1 MDEVETRTSEARIE
15 PKTEVG
21 AAHCDVTDAGH
32 NFIAPPM
39 SDENEN
45 RIGGLQMEFHSSS
58 DSVIGAQEKM
68 QEDNLNNNE
77 GDGAQVC
84 PVSLEENCLDATNLK
99 KTETPVSCKATV
111 EQSSLRENE
120 TSTKQEVENRN
131 GPKVETK
138 GFSEESPASTVDNV
152 FNKSASTVLVE
163 EVLEVNCQQMD
174 PKELQESLFSLFQG
188 ASEQSR
194 ASKLPLCLH
203 QMAETYFQEEEYE
216 KAVKFI
222 QLERL
227 YHEKLL
233 ANLSSIQ
240 DQWESKWK
248 MAEPREKAHENFTR
262 ELNAEEIA
270 MLTKFCT
277 SHQEPVVPTHKLV
290 AGESFVRSIHV
301 IASKKTEV
309 QAASASPSDTKTHSG
324 VVPGER
330 TKLEQVGMS
339 ASSLHAIQAAGLG
352 NDHKKEQ
359 QYSGESS
366 EEPHT
371 LLTGVEGRS
380 SSNSLC
386 PGDAVNNDRCLQP
399 EAAKLSEVMLTA
411 AEIILEG
418 EEEEFPTPGTN
429 TARKLSK
436 DTDFVTLDLK
446 PVLVGQGTETGSEQ
460 QRAFETDG
468 VTSSAEGKGDS
479 VTHKH
484 QNVENVSSATE
495 WITEMIQ
502 ELEEDVV
509 EINESQRKNKDLL
522 DMMLNSGFEESFLN
536 LAKHKDSFD
545 LCEETDPELLS
556 CSFSDTESL
565 NDNSISLDELA
576 KRIKIEE
583 ITPAEDLV
591 SILKKTYSV
600 EGKELSQSQQKQRKR
615 RVRFQEPEDVFD
627 QDEVSGDSC
636 LLLLLLCLVTVLLS
650 IGGTALYCTFGDMES
665 SVCTD
670 FAANVDLYYTQ
681 ILQRITEMKHCL
693 SFS

>member
-1 MDEVETRTSEARIE
+1 
-15 PKTEVG
+15 
-21 AAHCDVTDAGH
+21 
-32 NFIAPPM
+32 
-39 SDENEN
+39 
-45 RIGGLQMEFHSSS
+45 
-58 DSVIGAQEKM
+58 
-68 QEDNLNNNE
+68 
-77 GDGAQVC
+77 
-84 PVSLEENCLDATNLK
+84 
-99 KTETPVSCKATV
+99 
-111 EQSSLRENE
+111 
-120 TSTKQEVENRN
+120 
-131 GPKVETK
+131 
-138 GFSEESPASTVDNV
+138 
-152 FNKSASTVLVE
+152 
-163 EVLEVNCQQMD
+163 
-174 PKELQESLFSLFQG
+174 
-188 ASEQSR
+188 
-194 ASKLPLCLH
+194 LCSH

-277 SHQEPVVPTHKLV
+277 SHQEPVVPTHKKSEFFIVIPVTNSKSVVVKVV
-290 AGESFVRSIHV
+290 ASLSSRSRG
-301 IASKKTEV
+301 AGGFC
-309 QAASASPSDTKTHSG
+309 SDTKTHSG